1 MPESFTALLD
11 AIHLLHEQDERPFH
25 ERLFDA
31 TRLLFPDTVHTFQLW
46 RKTDGHHE
54 AALNIDFGS
63 QAEEIM
69 EQAGRL
75 IPLQHPCY
83 EYVSGDGLRP
93 MRLQDF
99 ASHREFRKTDLYQ
112 ITFRPIDVRHQMSIP
127 LITESHIGALVINRL
142 GSRSFTD
149 QDVHLAAQFGR
160 FVDQA
165 YQTSVV
171 LVKALLQ
178 RPAVEARDHTLLR
191 RAGLSRREAEVLH
204 WMAQGKRDKEISIIL
219 GISYRTVTHHVSA
232 ILQKL
237 RVETRTAAVA
247 LAIPPDMQALQAG
260 QKAGKTGNWR

>member
-1 MPESFTALLD
+1 MPDSSTTLLN
-11 AIHLLHEQDERPFH
+11 AIHLLHEHDERPFH

-31 TRLLFPDTVHTFQLW
+31 TSLLFPDTVHTFQLW
-46 RKTDGHHE
+46 RKMDGHHE
-54 AALNIDFGS
+54 AAMNIDFGGKA
-63 QAEEIM
+63 AEII

-83 EYVSGDGLRP
+83 EYVSGGGLRP

-112 ITFRPIDVRHQMSIP
+112 ITFCPIEVRHQMSIP
-127 LITESHIGALVINRL
+127 LITQQHIGALVVNRL
-142 GSRSFTD
+142 GRRPFSD
-149 QDVHLAAQFGR
+149 EDVCLAVQFGR

-171 LVKALLQ
+171 LANAMPQ
-178 RPAVEARDHTLLR
+178 RAAMAEIDHTPLR
-191 RAGLSRREAEVLH
+191 RAGLSRREVEVLH
-204 WMAQGKRDKEISIIL
+204 WMSQGKRDKEIAIIL

-237 RVETRTAAVA
+237 GVETRTAAVA
-247 LAIPPDMQALQAG
+247 AASARAELP
-260 QKAGKTGNWR
+260 

>member
-1 MPESFTALLD
+1 
-11 AIHLLHEQDERPFH
+11 
-25 ERLFDA
+25 
-31 TRLLFPDTVHTFQLW
+31 LLFPDTVHTFQLW

-63 QAEEIM
+63 QTHEVM
-69 EQAGRL
+69 EQSGRL
-75 IPLQHPCY
+75 IPLEHPCY
-83 EYVSGDGLRP
+83 EYVSGGGLRP

-99 ASHREFRKTDLYQ
+99 ASHREFRKTELYQ
-112 ITFRPIDVRHQMSIP
+112 IAFRPIDVRHQMSIP

-142 GSRSFTD
+142 GRRSFTD

-171 LVKALLQ
+171 LAKALPQ
-178 RPAVEARDHTLLR
+178 RPIVEVRDHPLLR
-191 RAGLSRREAEVLH
+191 RVGLSRREAEVLH
-204 WMAQGKRDKEISIIL
+204 WMAQGKRDKEIAIIL

-247 LAIPPDMQALQAG
+247 LAIPPEMQALQA
-260 QKAGKTGNWR
+260 